1 MDNYSSVQKLIQPAI
16 SADKKLIKDFLG
28 FMLSGFKPHEAMAI
42 CHSANMAR
50 YVTKATFEANPTHYV
65 NILGGLKSSAYI
77 SPQPLKPELDKSMAL
92 DSNDPVS
99 AKHGD
104 KHISRMAN
112 LVLDIDRQKP
122 NGNKHEQAATEE
134 EISQIWETMEQ
145 VSTHLESLG
154 FSKPLKAVSG
164 NGCLLVYPIDLE
176 IETGLKTH
184 LKAFYDS
191 HNKYLTGLGFRK
203 DDCTGCEIDTAFQA
217 LRQIVG
223 ISGTINAKHGENR
236 LRFLLDVPTSEQV
249 EAVRKSNT
257 ESLRKILHLMEL
269 ENSGSAH
276 DFQPV
281 NTITDE
287 KYRDA
292 EAAIKAWEAATPWET
307 ILDSLEKVSGNGSV
321 SYWRRPGKTSG
332 HSIICGSNKNG
343 LDRVYNFSSS
353 YHVLPQRMAVKKIW
367 AYQMIRGICDS
378 QGKTINKQAK
388 YDFYTSI
395 GAWKPKRNLMPTK
408 QVGYHTEEKPEEQL
422 KVSTNPE
429 PSPTQDVY
437 IPKKPKK
444 PKCILESEPLPVPF
458 LENLAQNILL
468 IMPYPSL
475 AMARIAAL
483 FIYSTM
489 IGQSR
494 FFRGLNLNIYVLV
507 AADSGSGKDSV
518 HRYVSDLFTKGEVN
532 KAIKK
537 KLDSLNLSF
546 PEFSHG
552 NLALTESVGSSAG
565 SNEGTQNALL
575 LHGNVACLTDECL
588 NLLFSSGKESD
599 VTKNVRAGYLA
610 LKSGR
615 TVNGRALARGKTP
628 DITNHYFT
636 LLATVQTVLFTK
648 EVTVFS
654 IANGLLNRFFF
665 VKGEQGRANRKS
677 PLFKPTKEIWD
688 TYRYWREQG
697 LNNFVFEERPLNSE
711 EDIFQFGK
719 WENPSRFELEHSE
732 ELSEMICAKMDEY
745 RDYNLRMALQE
756 PIETN
761 IKKKTVEKA
770 IQLAALFA
778 LAENKETRT
787 VEKRHWEAGLRYA
800 ENMDANLLYV
810 LDNFVMAKDS
820 EQEQRILAILRENRS
835 GVTLRYLWDRLKN
848 CNLFLNKNQF
858 SNEIKNLVE
867 LGFIRGERSQTGRT
881 VLYFLNE

>member
-1 MDNYSSVQKLIQPAI
+1 MDNYSLLQKLIQPAI

-42 CHSANMAR
+42 CHTANMAR
-50 YVTKATFEANPTHYV
+50 YITKATFEANPTRYV

-77 SPQPLKPELDKSMAL
+77 SPQPLKPELDKDMAL

-104 KHISRMAN
+104 KHIIRMAN
-112 LVLDIDRQKP
+112 LVIDIDRQKP

-154 FSKPLKAVSG
+154 FSKPLKAISG
-164 NGCLLVYPIDLE
+164 NGCLLVYPIGLE

-184 LKAFYDS
+184 LKAFYDIL
-191 HNKYLTGLGFRK
+191 NKYLTSIGFRK

-236 LRFLLDVPTSEQV
+236 LRFLLDVPTPEQV

-281 NTITDE
+281 NTNE
-287 KYRDA
+287 KYSDA

-307 ILDSLEKVSGNGSV
+307 ILDGLEKVSGNGSV

-343 LDRVYNFSSS
+343 FDRLYNFSSN

-367 AYQMIRGICDS
+367 AYQMIRGICDL

-395 GAWKPKRNLMPTK
+395 GAWKQKRNLMPVQPIK

-429 PSPTQDVY
+429 FLPTQDVY
-437 IPKKPKK
+437 IPKR
-444 PKCILESEPLPVPF
+444 PKCILETEPLPVPF

-475 AMARIAAL
+475 AMARMSAL
-483 FIYSTM
+483 FIHSTM
-489 IGQSR
+489 VGQSR
-494 FFRGLNLNIYVLV
+494 FFRNLNLNIYALV
-507 AADSGSGKDSV
+507 AADSGSGKDSI

-532 KAIKK
+532 KAIKE
-537 KLDSLNLSF
+537 KLLEVDPVGF
-546 PEFSHG
+546 IHG
-552 NLALTESVGSSAG
+552 NLTLTESLGSSAG

-588 NLLFSSGKESD
+588 HLLFSSGKESD
-599 VTKNVRAGYLA
+599 ITKNVRVGYLA

-615 TVNGRALARGKTP
+615 TINGRALAKGKTP

-636 LLATVQTVLFTK
+636 LLATVQTLLFTK
-648 EVTVFS
+648 EVNAIS
-654 IANGLLNRFFF
+654 IANGILNRFCF

-677 PLFKPTKEIWD
+677 PKFQPTKEIWD

-697 LNNFVFEERPLNSE
+697 LNNFNLPELSISDELG
-711 EDIFQFGK
+711 IFPFGT

-732 ELSEMICAKMDEY
+732 ELSEIICSKMDKY
-745 RDYNLRMALQE
+745 RDYCSKIALTE
-756 PIETN
+756 PIEAN
-761 IKKKTVEKA
+761 IKRRTIEKA
-770 IQLAALFA
+770 ICMAALFA
-778 LAENKETRT
+778 LAEHKETRT
-787 VEKRHWEAGLRYA
+787 VEIRHWEAGLRYA

-820 EQEQRILAILRENRS
+820 EQERRILAILRENPS
-835 GVTLRYLWDRLKN
+835 GVTSRSIWDRLKN
-848 CNLFLNKNQF
+848 CNLFLDKNQF
-858 SNEIKNLVE
+858 SKEIKNLVE